1 MLLFFYR
8 TPAHVRASP
17 CYARRMTMGCTSIAD
32 ARLPPL
38 PSPPRPAPPA
48 LQPCLVFCEGPR
60 MPREAKAACAR
71 ARRMECVL
79 RNANNSGM
87 TLTPGRQR
95 DDLQPAITI
104 TMHRRVLRVRQVAP
118 SDPHTLNRN
127 ENHRIY
133 IYIYIYIRTCRHERR
148 ILARQG
154 RFPRQVIRDD
164 AIFGPL

>member
-1 MLLFFYR
+1 
-8 TPAHVRASP
+8 
-17 CYARRMTMGCTSIAD
+17 
-32 ARLPPL
+32 
-38 PSPPRPAPPA
+38 
-48 LQPCLVFCEGPR
+48 
-60 MPREAKAACAR
+60 
-71 ARRMECVL
+71 VL